1 MSIAGKVVITTGGAS
16 GIGRASALLLA
27 QHGATVMIADR
38 DEAGAETVASA
49 IAAAGGKGAAAKLD
63 IAESAA
69 VDQIVTTCLDRWGR
83 VDVLVHC
90 AGICPR
96 APVLDMSD
104 EAWHSV
110 MRVNLDGTFF
120 VTRAVGRVMCAQK
133 SGTMILLTSDRGQN
147 GAADYAHYAASK
159 GGMIALAKSLAIALG
174 QYGVSVNSLN
184 PGMTDTPLARGA
196 IPDSSWQAKQR
207 VDVLGTH
214 SEPSQVAEI
223 ILFLAGTAGD
233 FMTGQIVGTRMRNF
247 T

>member
-1 MSIAGKVVITTGGAS
+1 MSIAGKVVIMTGGAS
-16 GIGRASALLLA
+16 GIGRAAALLLA
-27 QHGATVMIADR
+27 QRGATLVIADR
-38 DEAGAETVASA
+38 DD
-49 IAAAGGKGAAAKLD
+49 AAAEAVATTITGAGGEAVAMKVD
-63 IAESAA
+63 IADSAS
-69 VDQIVTTCLDRWGR
+69 VDALVAACLDRWGH

-104 EAWHSV
+104 EEWH
-110 MRVNLDGTFF
+110 RVLRINLDGTFF
-120 VTRAVGRVMCAQK
+120 VTRAVGRAMRAQK

-174 QYGVSVNSLN
+174 PYGVTVNSLN

-196 IPDSSWQAKQR
+196 IPDASWASKQR

-214 SEPSQVAEI
+214 SEPAQVAEI

-233 FMTGQIVGTRMRNF
+233 FMTGQIVATRMRNF
-247 T
+247 A